1 MHIKNLGVFTKAGN
15 LLMSI
20 DKKTVIRE
28 GIEPFHNITKWFKI
42 AGFLKFRYSEKAKKI
57 WLSLHFLFDIKY
69 LIASEYLN

>member
-42 AGFLKFRYSEKAKKI
+42 AGFLKFRYSEKATKNLPTFLNLISNVKK
-57 WLSLHFLFDIKY
+57 
-69 LIASEYLN
+69 